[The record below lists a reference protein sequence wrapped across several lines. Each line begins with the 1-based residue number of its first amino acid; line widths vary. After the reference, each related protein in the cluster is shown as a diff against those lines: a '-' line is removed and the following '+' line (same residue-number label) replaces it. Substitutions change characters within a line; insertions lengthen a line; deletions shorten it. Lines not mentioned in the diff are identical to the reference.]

1 MRFSRKIL
9 TESSRRRLVAVF
21 VWSPVKALN
30 KAGLEASVR
39 AYGSSGVVSRW
50 PSPYIVASGVLLTAS
65 FFEWLFPPLQCL
77 AVAAVVA
84 GAPPMVRRG
93 FAAASQL

>member
-1 MRFSRKIL
+1 MRFSREIL
-9 TESSRRRLVAVF
+9 TESSRCRLVAVF
-21 VWSPVKALN
+21 VWSLVKALN

-50 PSPYIVASGVLLTAS
+50 PSPYIVASSVLLMAS

-84 GAPPMVRRG
+84 GAPPMVRCG
-93 FAAASQL
+93 FAAASRL